1 MNAADIAELRRLL
14 AAATPGP
21 WIAGESDW
29 EVDAVSFTEHGDDC
43 VEDCTGLHNGM
54 IVECG
59 RDYDLGTKN
68 DRDLIV
74 AAINAL
80 PGLLDELE
88 RPEALQIDAF
98 NETLAS
104 RDAYIAKLQ
113 DELAKLRNP
122 GHTCGV
128 LGPCD
133 GGCR

>member
-1 MNAADIAELRRLL
+1 MTPAEIQKLRELL

-21 WIAGESDW
+21 WTAGDNDW
-29 EVDAVSFTEHGDDC
+29 EIDAVSFTEHDDDC
-43 VEDCTGLHNGM
+43 VEDCAGMHNGM

-113 DELAKLRNP
+113 DELARLRNP
-122 GHTCGV
+122 GHTEE
-128 LGPCD
+128 
-133 GGCR
+133 RR